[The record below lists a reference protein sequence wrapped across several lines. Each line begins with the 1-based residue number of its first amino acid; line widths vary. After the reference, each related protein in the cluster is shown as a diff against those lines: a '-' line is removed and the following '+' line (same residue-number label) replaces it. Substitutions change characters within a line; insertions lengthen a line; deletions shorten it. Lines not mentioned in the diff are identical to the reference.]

1 MFPFAENNTKVCPS
15 RVDPE
20 RRSMIQPLKASGD
33 RIPGV
38 CLKNRAGG
46 SPIAGRFIVENSKQK
61 MMIYGYRHFRKP
73 TSLGRSKQW
82 STLTVMVSPTPLQ
95 EMGQN
100 IHYPVVIQGG
110 SENYATRNVQR
121 HDSVFSKMFGL
132 RPLET
137 HVRSWSW
144 TTKRSEPLWENLR
157 WNCPS
162 RKYTQIIYFGII
174 RIIPLFTIICGEVV
188 VIYAGH
194 HCSRRPFPFL
204 PHHSESE
211 CDAHTR
217 YQFPIPRVCTWR
229 AVSSQGSIRFDARSW
244 LLILKPILP
253 NFNKTLGR
261 VFNKFCHQHP
271 WTEVDPKRQ
280 WQSLPP
286 YISR

>member
-1 MFPFAENNTKVCPS
+1 VRYYHNRPIYIWLIYRYIYIYVYWLVLHYVKLYRMTWYDMTISTYYLICFHLRKNNTKVCPS

-110 SENYATRNVQR
+110 
-121 HDSVFSKMFGL
+121 
-132 RPLET
+132 
-137 HVRSWSW
+137 
-144 TTKRSEPLWENLR
+144 
-157 WNCPS
+157 
-162 RKYTQIIYFGII
+162 
-174 RIIPLFTIICGEVV
+174 
-188 VIYAGH
+188 
-194 HCSRRPFPFL
+194 
-204 PHHSESE
+204 
-211 CDAHTR
+211 
-217 YQFPIPRVCTWR
+217 
-229 AVSSQGSIRFDARSW
+229 
-244 LLILKPILP
+244 
-253 NFNKTLGR
+253 
-261 VFNKFCHQHP
+261 
-271 WTEVDPKRQ
+271 
-280 WQSLPP
+280 
-286 YISR
+286 